1 MRTFS
6 SVKTN
11 ICSTLILLMVVVSFA
26 QCQKQKITRTFYV
39 NELDLYIK
47 IEEINFDYKV
57 GSGLFRI
64 NIYKS
69 ADHIGDDYIEIKYTI
84 SEMPSISLNFPND
97 ESNKIHVIDSY
108 QGEVKYCKST
118 NFNIIYPKIDNNNL
132 KELDDYQEWC
142 DSVMY
147 ETPSINVRLNS
158 GLRNLTI
165 WNNDAIYLGDVQ
177 PFD

>member
-11 ICSTLILLMVVVSFA
+11 ICSTLILLMVVVSFV
-26 QCQKQKITRTFYV
+26 QCQRKKISRVFFV
-39 NELDLYIK
+39 DKLGLYIN
-47 IEEINFDYKV
+47 IEEITFNKK
-57 GSGLFRI
+57 GTGKFRI

-69 ADHIGDDYIEIKYTI
+69 ADHIGDDYIEIDYTF
-84 SEMPSISLNFPND
+84 SEMPSISLNFPSD
-97 ESNKIHVIDSY
+97 ESNKIHVIDRY